1 MAIDPTE
8 RAHRAV
14 LRALAE
20 VTELVVVTDGDPTN
34 KSPKPNLV
42 RVNPNDIFSNPIYTF
57 ARVGITNSD
66 LMDTFW
72 HLVRGQLPTISST
85 LAKKQIPPDVAIGLV
100 RDYVTR
106 VLVESES

>member
-8 RAHRAV
+8 RARRAV

-20 VTELVVVTDGDPTN
+20 VTELVVVTDGDPMNTD
-34 KSPKPNLV
+34 SFPNVV
-42 RVNPNDIFSNPIYTF
+42 RVTPDDIFANPIYTF
-57 ARVGITNSD
+57 ARVGVTNSD

-72 HLVRGQLPTISST
+72 HLVRSQLPTISST

>member
-1 MAIDPTE
+1 MAINPIE
-8 RAHRAV
+8 RARRAV

-20 VTELVVVTDGDPTN
+20 VTELVVVTDGDPMN
-34 KSPKPNLV
+34 DDPFPNHV
-42 RVNPNDIFSNPIYTF
+42 RVTPDDIFSNPIYTF
-57 ARVGITNSD
+57 ARVGVTNSD

-72 HLVRGQLPTISST
+72 RLVRDQLQSISST

>member
-1 MAIDPTE
+1 MAINPIE
-8 RAHRAV
+8 RARRAV

-20 VTELVVVTDGDPTN
+20 VTELVVVTDGDPMNSDTF
-34 KSPKPNLV
+34 PNLV
-42 RVNPNDIFSNPIYTF
+42 TVTPDDIFSNPIYTF
-57 ARVGITNSD
+57 ARVGVTNSD

-72 HLVRGQLPTISST
+72 HLVRDQLPTISST